1 MAFSSKQVLQTEVLN
16 INSVTT
22 ETKKLVQRLIGDDVT
37 ITFNPGSGLGLV
49 KADRGQL
56 VQIIMNLAVNA
67 RDAMPHGG
75 ALIIETA
82 NVEFDASEAQL
93 NPEQRQGP
101 YVMLAI
107 RDTGFGID
115 KATQARM
122 FEPFF
127 TTKAIGKGTGLGL
140 SVVYGIV
147 KQSGGFISVSSEL
160 GHGAEFRIY
169 LPAVLEMP
177 SPILYSEPQPVP
189 GGCETVLLVED
200 EPALQQKIC
209 EVLQNAGYRVL
220 SAADGAQAL
229 RLALEEARPIQLLL
243 TDVVMP
249 NVSGPRLAERLRTTR
264 PDTKALYMSGYPD
277 MGEGSEALRSQPN
290 FIQKPFTQEELL
302 RRIRKVLDS
311 NTAQE

>member
-1 MAFSSKQVLQTEVLN
+1 M
-16 INSVTT
+16 
-22 ETKKLVQRLIGDDVT
+22 
-37 ITFNPGSGLGLV
+37 
-49 KADRGQL
+49 
-56 VQIIMNLAVNA
+56 
-67 RDAMPHGG
+67 
-75 ALIIETA
+75 ETA
-82 NVEFDASEAQL
+82 NAEFDAAEARL
-93 NPEQRQGP
+93 NPEERPGP
-101 YVMLAI
+101 YVMLVV

-115 KATQARM
+115 KATQARI

-147 KQSGGFISVSSEL
+147 KQSGGFITVSSDL
-160 GHGAEFRIY
+160 GHGTEFRIY
-169 LPAVLEMP
+169 LPVMPEMP
-177 SPILYSEPQPVP
+177 NPILHGELRPVP

-220 SAADGAQAL
+220 AAGDGAQGL
-229 RLALEEARPIQLLL
+229 QLAVEEARQIHLLL

-249 NVSGPRLAERLRTTR
+249 NMSGPRLAERLRTTR
-264 PDTKALYMSGYPD
+264 PDTKTLYMSGYPD

-302 RRIRKVLDS
+302 RRMREILDS
-311 NTAQE
+311 NTPQE